1 MRRILILSYLMLA
14 VLMLL
19 GLEGPLIYSSAMN
32 EFHQLNTARQTEAA
46 RFAALAVPV
55 LRGGDGSDLERQ
67 FRAYDSKL
75 DVTVLLVDVHGEVVL
90 RSRPGAEVTDGGWL
104 ATLRRALAGDR
115 SDPPDYPFN
124 VSAIPLFVVQP
135 VREGDTTLGAVA
147 TISPTTQ
154 LRSTMIGQMAIFIAV
169 GVLGMVAA
177 VAFALP
183 FTRWVLRPVGAVSEA
198 AREIAEGDLDARAP
212 AGSGPPEIRRLS
224 TSVNQMAD
232 RLVTLLRAQRSFVA
246 DASHQLRNPL
256 TSLRLRVETL
266 EPLISNGGADHVR
279 AAVAE
284 AERLSRILD
293 ELLALV
299 RAEGAGLA
307 TAPVDVPAVAR
318 LRARAWQ
325 PRADERG
332 VRINVD
338 GGCAVRALATPG
350 AVDQVLDV
358 LLDNA
363 INVSP
368 PDGRVTVRVA
378 DRGADIELRVTDEGP
393 GMSEQDCARA
403 FDRFW
408 RGSGSDRRDG
418 SGLGL
423 AIAQA
428 LITANAGRIR
438 LAPVHPHGLDAMI
451 TLPAA
456 VGVTLTTELQERV
469 K

>member
-1 MRRILILSYLMLA
+1 MRRILILSYLMLT

-19 GLEGPLIYSSAMN
+19 ALEGPLIYNSAMN
-32 EFHQLNTARQTEAA
+32 QFHHLNTARQAEAA

-55 LRGGDGSDLERQ
+55 LRGGDGSGLERQ
-67 FRAYDSKL
+67 FQAYDSKL
-75 DVTVLLVDVHGEVVL
+75 DVTVLLVDAHGNVVL
-90 RSRPGAEVTDGGWL
+90 RSRPGAEVTDEGWL
-104 ATLRRALAGDR
+104 DTLHRALAGDR
-115 SDPPDYPFN
+115 PDSQNYPFN

-135 VREGDTTLGAVA
+135 VQEGETTLGAVA
-147 TISPTTQ
+147 TISPTMR
-154 LRSTMIGQMAIFIAV
+154 LRSSMIGQLAIFVAV
-169 GVLGMVAA
+169 GVLGLVAA
-177 VAFALP
+177 IAFALP

-224 TSVNQMAD
+224 TSVNRMAD

-266 EPLISNGGADHVR
+266 EPLISDGGMDHVR

-299 RAEGAGLA
+299 RAEGAG
-307 TAPVDVPAVAR
+307 TASEPVDVPAVAR

-338 GGCAVRALATPG
+338 DGCAARALATPG
-350 AVDQVLDV
+350 AVDQALDV

-363 INVSP
+363 IGVSP
-368 PDGRVTVRVA
+368 PGGRITVRVV
-378 DRGADIELRVTDEGP
+378 DRGADIDLHVTDEGP

-403 FDRFW
+403 LDRFW
-408 RGSGSDRRDG
+408 RGPGSDRRDG

-428 LITANAGRIR
+428 LITANAGGLR
-438 LAPVHPHGLDAMI
+438 LEPVHPHGLNATV

-456 VGVTLTTELQERV
+456 VPSPVSS
-469 K
+469 